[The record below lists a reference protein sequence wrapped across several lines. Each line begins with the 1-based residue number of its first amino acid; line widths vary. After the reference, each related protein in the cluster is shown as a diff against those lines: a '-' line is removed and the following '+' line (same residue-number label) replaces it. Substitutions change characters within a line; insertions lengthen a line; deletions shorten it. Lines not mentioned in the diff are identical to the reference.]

1 MRLAS
6 IAHVVPQRVV
16 RNDELLDRVMAHEE
30 NRVSRMERPL
40 FRRALREILRH
51 TGATT
56 RHHRGPGESAFELGL
71 AAGRTALERAGIGPS
86 EIDLLI
92 YVGVG
97 RAFLEPAT
105 ACLFQSTLR
114 LSNATCFD
122 LLDACASWMR
132 GLDLAKRY
140 LDAGT
145 YRRVMLLNCEFNFEE
160 YIRWDFRSVG
170 DLEHMGVGFTVGEA
184 ATATVLEASGE
195 DEYYATFQTDG
206 RGYSLCQIP
215 LPNTPDFVPD
225 TDVARHPPLHFFSYG
240 RKLIE
245 CAVDQLER
253 HFHADPH
260 LRDRAA
266 DLIVGHA
273 VGVPTTQNVIR
284 RLELDP
290 EKYLETFPAFGNT
303 VSASLP
309 VGLSVAQEEGRLRR
323 GDRVLLLM
331 GSAGVTT
338 GFVTFR
344 F

>member
-6 IAHVVPQRVV
+6 IAHVVPRSVV
-16 RNDELLDRVMAHEE
+16 RNDELLDRVMAHDE
-30 NRVSRMERPL
+30 NRVPKLERPL

-56 RHHRGPGESAFELGL
+56 RHHRGQGETAFDLGL
-71 AAGRTALERAGIGPS
+71 AAGRTALERAKIAPS

-105 ACLFQSTLR
+105 GCLFQSALR
-114 LSNATCFD
+114 LTNATCFD

-160 YIRWDFRSVG
+160 YIRWDFRSLS

-184 ATATVLEASGE
+184 STATILEASGA
-195 DEYYATFQTDG
+195 DEYHATFKTDG
-206 RGYSLCQIP
+206 RGYALCQIP

-225 TDVARHPPLHFFSYG
+225 ADASRHPPLRFFSYG

-245 CAVDQLER
+245 CAVDQLDR
-253 HFHADPH
+253 HFHADSH
-260 LRDRAA
+260 LRDFAP

-273 VGVPTTQNVIR
+273 VGVPTTETVLR

-290 EKYLETFPAFGNT
+290 RKYLETFPVYGNT

-309 VGLSVAQEEGRLRR
+309 LGLSVAQGEGRLRR

-338 GFVTFR
+338 GFTTFR